1 MTSTLEKLLAI
12 TEHTS
17 DKLSAITG
25 HKIASFAASYRDAG
39 VSLALGIVT
48 QGILDALMTLFS
60 PQ

>member
-12 TEHTS
+12 TEHTL

-25 HKIASFAASYRDAG
+25 HKIASFAASHRDAG
-39 VSLALGIVT
+39 VSLALGIGT